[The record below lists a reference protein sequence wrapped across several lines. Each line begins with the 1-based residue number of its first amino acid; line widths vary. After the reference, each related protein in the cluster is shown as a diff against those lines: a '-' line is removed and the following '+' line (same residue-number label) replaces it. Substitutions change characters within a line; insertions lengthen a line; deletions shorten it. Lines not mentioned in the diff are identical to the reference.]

1 MLTTSQPAAA
11 NQRDSARVEKRGPW
25 ITTTVPPLTTGMSEL
40 VRARGERLAESA
52 QNGSAADTW
61 VVCGPS

>member
-25 ITTTVPPLTTGMSEL
+25 ITTTVPPLTTGMPSSS
-40 VRARGERLAESA
+40 ALAASVSPRSA
-52 QNGSAADTW
+52 QNGSAADTC